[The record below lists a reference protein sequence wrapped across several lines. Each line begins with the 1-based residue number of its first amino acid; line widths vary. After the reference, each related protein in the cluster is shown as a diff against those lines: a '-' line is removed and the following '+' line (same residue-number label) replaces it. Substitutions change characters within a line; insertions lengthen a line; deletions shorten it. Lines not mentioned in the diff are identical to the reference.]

1 MAKPTKKIIPEV
13 LMIPLLK
20 SRKLVAIAHSES
32 GRRARGELKATPST
46 KATVKLAV
54 KKEATM
60 PIAIMVSPQ
69 TSNQYKWMQVSRNRD
84 CPTGKAQSNWRP
96 RK

>member
-1 MAKPTKKIIPEV
+1 MVLRKDYSEV

-32 GRRARGELKATPST
+32 GRRARSELKAPST
-46 KATVKLAV
+46 KATVKWQL
-54 KKEATM
+54 KEATM
-60 PIAIMVSPQ
+60 PIAIMVSP
-69 TSNQYKWMQVSRNRD
+69 TNDGQYKGYSKPKSGLPN
-84 CPTGKAQSNWRP
+84 GKAQSNWRP